1 MNDPH
6 PTCLGHNTL
15 CFINYEYDPT
25 HCDPCQQLFT
35 RHKAGDKLAKALFT
49 ERLTGMRRSLRQ
61 AVKSGRAIPTHVMTR
76 FQNSG
81 GLEVFKDSA
90 RHLDPRVR
98 SRTPTPAPDGSPHRP
113 RSSTPPPLVIQLEEI
128 PRVER
133 LFSPSPVP
141 GPSGVVPPPP
151 SSGDF
156 SGFTTLQAGS
166 AQAPPTSTTDS
177 STSSSSEGRESRS
190 KQRRKHSKK
199 ASKRKHSSPS
209 SDSSSGHRKNK
220 AAKRHTA
227 SLEKLV
233 STTREQFSTL
243 ETNVNTALATLSQK
257 LDNLLAGQQSNI
269 PQTVAQSIAE
279 DINPA
284 DMPHPS
290 LQEDQYYETDQEDPD
305 NLAWED
311 EGTGYDPYHPE
322 LTYQPSPSTSTLAPT
337 PSPTASSPNF
347 YFFPDTCTLYEH
359 AVVIRD
365 HEISVDSGELEF
377 SQHNGIDTFRPVL
390 MTEAV
395 KALMDEACLV
405 VPRKDLVDSKQEHFK
420 SLLKVVNMSTYQHFG
435 FRSSNLQGLTF
446 TTNKPSRFIESIK
459 EHHDTTTRTHKVTP
473 FSLLLE
479 PGAESQN
486 KLLAFASAPK
496 LGKDCHKLS
505 GILGG
510 KTREI
515 PETLRSKD
523 YEIRQQ
529 LSGLLTAHEFAKLSS
544 NITSD
549 VILKRLAQDRSAA
562 LVETHVKSVERI
574 NNHLFIPIFQ
584 TLITNTIGQAKQIR
598 YELREKATSE
608 IKTHSIKTSLK
619 EGSLLSLGL
628 FDEEAVRKAEE
639 CYKSTPPSV
648 HIHAPGFAHPFSS
661 RPRPST
667 SYGSRGPSRGSYSS
681 FRGKGRQGSYSAVT
695 PSSQNYRAPTRA
707 RGNPSG
713 PARRGSQKTFTPQSS
728 GFSRGA
734 PRGTGRY
741 SSQNRSTSR

>member
-1 MNDPH
+1 M
-6 PTCLGHNTL
+6 
-15 CFINYEYDPT
+15 T
-25 HCDPCQQLFT
+25 H
-35 RHKAGDKLAKALFT
+35 H
-49 ERLTGMRRSLRQ
+49 TG
-61 AVKSGRAIPTHVMTR
+61 P
-76 FQNSG
+76 
-81 GLEVFKDSA
+81 GLQ
-90 RHLDPRVR
+90 P
-98 SRTPTPAPDGSPHRP
+98 
-113 RSSTPPPLVIQLEEI
+113 PPPLATQIEEI
-128 PRVER
+128 PLVER

-151 SSGDF
+151 SLRDF
-156 SGFTTLQAGS
+156 SGFPALQASS
-166 AQAPPTSTTDS
+166 AQTSSTSTTDS
-177 STSSSSEGRESRS
+177 STASSSEGRESRS
-190 KQRRKHSKK
+190 KRRRKHSKK
-199 ASKRKHSSPS
+199 ASKRK
-209 SDSSSGHRKNK
+209 
-220 AAKRHTA
+220 RHTA

-233 STTREQFSTL
+233 SATTEELSTTRKKFSTL

-257 LDNLLAGQQSNI
+257 LDNLLAGQQSNT
-269 PQTVAQSIAE
+269 PQTVAQSMAE
-279 DINPA
+279 DINPT
-284 DMPHPS
+284 DMPHTS

-305 NLAWED
+305 NLAWEG

-322 LTYQPSPSTSTLAPT
+322 LTYQPSPSPST

-377 SQHNGIDTFRPVL
+377 SQHNGIDTFRPLL

-395 KALMDEACLV
+395 KALMDEASLV

-486 KLLAFASAPK
+486 KLLAFATAPK

-505 GILGG
+505 GILAG

-529 LSGLLTAHEFAKLSS
+529 LSGLLTVHEFAKLSS

-584 TLITNTIGQAKQIR
+584 TLITNTTGQAKQIR
-598 YELREKATSE
+598 YELREKATAE
-608 IKTHSIKTSLK
+608 IKTHSIKSSLK

-661 RPRPST
+661 RTRPST
-667 SYGSRGPSRGSYSS
+667 SYGSRGTSRGSYSS

-713 PARRGSQKTFTPQSS
+713 SARGSSQKTYTPQSR

-741 SSQNRSTSR
+741 SSQNRSTSH